1 MGQFLNMFYK
11 KLDLTVPDISFKR
24 DGLKLVQVSDVH
36 NRDKYKYTRA
46 FEEDAL
52 PTPLNIYAL
61 PQEVSD
67 AIVAQLPKS
76 VLEQEVPKAFYME
89 MPKPCAESKHL
100 PPHIDRA
107 RRCAI
112 NIYLACDGEETKF
125 YADVDGELQ
134 EKDSFIAKPNEAWLL
149 DVSKPH
155 SVSMKES
162 MLRSS
167 ISISFRKL
175 SFDKL
180 NTLLQESV

>member
-1 MGQFLNMFYK
+1 MFYK
-11 KLDLTVPDISFKR
+11 KLDLSVPDISFSR
-24 DGLKLVQVSDVH
+24 DGLTLVQVSDVH

-46 FEEDAL
+46 VKEDAL
-52 PTPLNIYAL
+52 PTPLKIYTL
-61 PQEVSD
+61 PKEVSD
-67 AIVAQLPKS
+67 AIIAQLPKS
-76 VLEQEVPKAFYME
+76 VLEKEIPRAYYME
-89 MPKPCAESKHL
+89 MPKPCKESKHL

-112 NIYLACDGEETKF
+112 NIYLECAGEETKF
-125 YADVDGELQ
+125 YEDIDGGLY
-134 EKDSFIAKPNEAWLL
+134 EKDSFIAKPNEAWIL

-180 NTLLQESV
+180 NALLQESV